1 MATKLLFIP
10 PYEILIDF
18 FRAVI
23 YLKKIEEGAG
33 IFHVTSSQS
42 CQNTLLSSLFTSLS
56 LLKAQSYLALADAAL
71 HVVGRRKRRRWQS
84 NNIICYM
91 WRKKGRNGIAKLSLP
106 RSGGDATICLSNPES
121 FPYFYCSMRFNI
133 MTWSSKRTSHL
144 TFKNIPWSKY
154 LDIIREFSGM
164 HKIQERV
171 AREGQMSDRE
181 ACEVRRHRG
190 RQMCDPIPARR
201 CCWEP
206 ESRRPLFPM
215 SKNWGG
221 NCS

>member
-1 MATKLLFIP
+1 MWMAFRFCDFRVCAISTVCVHWNWKEIKREYRPYWHATDRRSNQIYSTSCFAFIYFYLFIIIPCVATKLLFIP

-56 LLKAQSYLALADAAL
+56 LLKAQSYLALADAAR

-91 WRKKGRNGIAKLSLP
+91 WRKKGRNGIAKLPRFGGGRYNLSL
-106 RSGGDATICLSNPES
+106 ES
-121 FPYFYCSMRFNI
+121 WIISVFLLFNALQYYD
-133 MTWSSKRTSHL
+133 MT
-144 TFKNIPWSKY
+144 
-154 LDIIREFSGM
+154 
-164 HKIQERV
+164 V
-171 AREGQMSDRE
+171 
-181 ACEVRRHRG
+181 
-190 RQMCDPIPARR
+190 
-201 CCWEP
+201 
-206 ESRRPLFPM
+206 
-215 SKNWGG
+215 
-221 NCS
+221 